1 MTMQIPEKVEYIINI
16 LMKNGQEAYAVGG
29 CVRDSILGR
38 IPEDWDITTSAKP
51 EQVKALFRRTID
63 TGIQHGTV
71 TVMLD
76 KEGFEVTTYRIDGEY
91 EDSRHPK
98 NIEFTSDLEEDLKR
112 RDFTINAMAY
122 NPKEGLVDIFGGME
136 DLNKNVIRCVGNA
149 KDRFSE
155 DALRILRAVRFAGQ
169 LGFAIEEKTKDAIV
183 ELAPTLKNI
192 SAERI
197 RVELDKLLMAK
208 YPELIKVASET
219 GICRVVLPELDRML
233 GCEQNNPHHIFT
245 VGDHCIQAVRWLNK
259 EYKNTPEYDKKTHS
273 ILAWTMLLH
282 DVGKPDCYTED
293 ENGIGHFY
301 GHGEKSAELTKEIL
315 KRLKF
320 DNYTIETATRLV
332 KWHDYRFGE
341 KEASMRKAAN
351 KIGTDMMELLF
362 VVQRFDILAQNP
374 DTHEEKLKKLEEA
387 KELYESICAKQHCLT
402 LKELAVNG
410 RDLMEA
416 GFEKGKQLGEIL
428 EYLLGEVLEEP
439 ELNKKEKLL
448 ELADSKFAKAEG
460 KSDKIENA

>member
-16 LMKNGQEAYAVGG
+16 LMKSGYEAYAVGG

-38 IPEDWDITTSAKP
+38 QPEDWDITTSAKP
-51 EQVKALFRRTID
+51 EQVKALFHRTID

-71 TVMLD
+71 TIMLD

-98 NIEFTSDLEEDLKR
+98 NIEFTSNLEEDLKR

-122 NPKEGLVDIFGGME
+122 NSKDGLVDIFGGIE
-136 DLNKNVIRCVGNA
+136 DLNKGVIRCVGNA
-149 KDRFSE
+149 KERFSE

-169 LGFAIEEKTKDAIV
+169 LGFEIEEQTKAAIV

-208 YPELIKVASET
+208 HPELIKVASET
-219 GICRVVLPELDRML
+219 GICKVVLPELDRML
-233 GCEQNNPHHIFT
+233 AQEQNNPHHIYN
-245 VGDHCIQAVRWLNK
+245 VGEHSIKAVMCLN
-259 EYKNTPEYDKKTHS
+259 EAYRNCMEYDKKIHS

-282 DVGKPDCYTED
+282 DVGKPDCYSVD
-293 ENGIGHFY
+293 EEGIGHFY
-301 GHGEKSAELTKEIL
+301 GHPERSTEIAKKVL

-320 DNYTIETATRLV
+320 DNYTIEVATRLI
-332 KWHDYRFGE
+332 KWHDYEFGK

-351 KIGTDMMELLF
+351 KIGTDIMEWLF
-362 VVQRFDILAQNP
+362 LVQCMDTLAQNP
-374 DTHEEKLKKLEEA
+374 LTHEEKLARLEEDKKL
-387 KELYESICAKQHCLT
+387 YEQIRVKQQCLT

-410 RDLMEA
+410 SDLMAA
-416 GFEKGKQLGEIL
+416 GFEKGKMLGEIL
-428 EYLLGEVLEEP
+428 AYLLEEVLEEP
-439 ELNKKEKLL
+439 SLNEKDKLL
-448 ELADSKFAKAEG
+448 KLAEG
-460 KSDKIENA
+460 KFPKV

>member
-1 MTMQIPEKVEYIINI
+1 MTMQIPEKVEQIINV
-16 LMKNGQEAYAVGG
+16 LMKNGYEAYAVGG

-38 IPEDWDITTSAKP
+38 MPEDWDITTSAQP
-51 EQVKALFRRTID
+51 EQVKALFHRTID

-71 TVMLD
+71 TVMMD

-98 NIEFTSDLEEDLKR
+98 NIEFTSNLEEDLKR

-122 NPKEGLVDIFGGME
+122 NPKEGLVDIFGGIE
-136 DLNKNVIRCVGNA
+136 DLEKGIIRCVGNA

-169 LGFAIEEKTKDAIV
+169 LGFSIEEETKEGIV

-219 GICRVVLPELDRML
+219 GICKVVLPELDRML
-233 GCEQNNPHHIFT
+233 AREQNNPHHIYN
-245 VGDHCIQAVRWLNK
+245 VGDHCIQAVRLLNQ
-259 EYKNTPEYDKKTHS
+259 EYKNSPEYDKKTHS

-293 ENGIGHFY
+293 EKGIGHFY
-301 GHGEKSAELTKEIL
+301 GHGEKSAELTKKIL
-315 KRLKF
+315 KRLRF

-332 KWHDYRFGE
+332 KWHDYTFGE
-341 KEASMRKAAN
+341 KEASMRKAVN
-351 KIGTDMMELLF
+351 KIGTDIMEFLF
-362 VVQRFDILAQNP
+362 IVKRMDALAQNP
-374 DTHEEKLKKLEEA
+374 DYLEEKLARLEEEKTLY
-387 KELYESICAKQHCLT
+387 KEIREKQQCLT

-416 GFEKGKQLGEIL
+416 GFEKGKMLGEIL
-428 EYLLGEVLEEP
+428 EYLLKEVLEVP
-439 ELNKKEKLL
+439 ELNEKGKLL
-448 ELADSKFAKAEG
+448 ELAEAKFPKE
-460 KSDKIENA
+460 K

>member
-1 MTMQIPEKVEYIINI
+1 MTMQIPEKVEHIINV
-16 LMKNGQEAYAVGG
+16 LMKNGYEAYAVGG

-38 IPEDWDITTSAKP
+38 VPEDWDITTSAQP
-51 EQVKALFRRTID
+51 EQVKALFHRTID

-98 NIEFTSDLEEDLKR
+98 NIEFTSNLEEDLKR

-122 NPKEGLVDIFGGME
+122 NPKEGLVDIFGGIE
-136 DLNKNVIRCVGNA
+136 DLEKGIIRCVGNA

-169 LGFAIEEKTKDAIV
+169 LGFSIEEETKEGIV

-208 YPELIKVASET
+208 HPELIKVASET
-219 GICRVVLPELDRML
+219 GICKVVLPELDRML
-233 GCEQNNPHHIFT
+233 VREQNNPHHIYN
-245 VGDHCIQAVRWLNK
+245 VGDHCIQAVRLLNK
-259 EYKNTPEYDKKTHS
+259 EYKNSPEYDKKTHS

-293 ENGIGHFY
+293 EKGIGHFY
-301 GHGEKSAELTKEIL
+301 GHGEKSAELAKKIL
-315 KRLKF
+315 KRLRF

-332 KWHDYRFGE
+332 KWHDYTFGE

-351 KIGTDMMELLF
+351 KIGTDIIEFLF
-362 VVQRFDILAQNP
+362 IVKRMDALAQNP
-374 DTHEEKLKKLEEA
+374 EYLEGKLVKLEAA
-387 KELYESICAKQHCLT
+387 KTLYKEIRAKQQCLT

-416 GFEKGKQLGEIL
+416 GFEKGKMLGEIL
-428 EYLLGEVLEEP
+428 EYLLKEVLEVP
-439 ELNKKEKLL
+439 EFNEKGKLL
-448 ELADSKFAKAEG
+448 ELAEAKFPKAE
-460 KSDKIENA
+460 